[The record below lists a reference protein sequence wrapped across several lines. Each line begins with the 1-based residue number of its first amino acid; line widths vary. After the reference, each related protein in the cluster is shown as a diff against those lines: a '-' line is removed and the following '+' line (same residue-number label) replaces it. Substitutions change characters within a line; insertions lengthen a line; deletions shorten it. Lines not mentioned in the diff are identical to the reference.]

1 MQSALILAAAVAA
14 AAAPHPEAQN
24 PGRSQVVTAVENCR
38 QIADNA
44 ARLACYDQSV
54 SALAAANARGDVQVV
69 DRGQMRE
76 ARRSLFG
83 FGNLRLP
90 FFSGSK
96 DRDVQQEPKE
106 LVSKLASF
114 HDIGNGFFRFSI
126 ADPQSSWE
134 STESSSVFDPK
145 VGDKVTITHGALGSY
160 FVEIGGQ
167 RAVHAH
173 RVR

>member
-1 MQSALILAAAVAA
+1 MQTVLILAAAVAA
-14 AAAPHPEAQN
+14 AAVPHAEAQS
-24 PGRSQVVTAVENCR
+24 PGRSQLVTTVENCR
-38 QIADNA
+38 QITDNA

-54 SALAAANARGDVQVV
+54 SALSAATARGDVQVV

-96 DRDVQQEPKE
+96 EVQQEPKE
-106 LVSKLASF
+106 LVARLASF
-114 HDIGNGFFRFSI
+114 HDIGNGFFRISI

-134 STESSSVFDPK
+134 SIESSSVFDPK
-145 VGDKVTITHGALGSY
+145 IGDKVTITHGALGSY

-167 RAVHAH
+167 QAVRAH
-173 RVR
+173 RIR